1 MWGHYAICR
10 DMVGSLWGQRCGR
23 VREGTQQAPWGDI
36 VVWGDT
42 ANSMRGHSRVPVGV
56 SPWGHYSV
64 WEHYTICGDMV
75 GPLWGHYKY
84 RKGIQQGPCRGVRVG
99 TLQFVGMWWGPCV
112 DGDVAGTMRGHS
124 RSLWGCDSLG
134 T

>member
-1 MWGHYAICR
+1 MGTLQC
-10 DMVGSLWGQRCGR
+10 VGTLHNLW
-23 VREGTQQAPWGDI
+23 
-36 VVWGDT
+36 
-42 ANSMRGHSRVPVGV
+42 
-56 SPWGHYSV
+56 
-64 WEHYTICGDMV
+64 DMV

-84 RKGIQQGPCRGVRVG
+84 RKGTQQGPCRGVSVG
-99 TLQFVGMWWGPCV
+99 TLQFVGTWWGPCV